1 MTALTLM
8 DPAGEI
14 VEAIDA
20 YAVLHAAGIP
30 DIRDATAAELAPTME
45 RLRELRGIVAEA
57 EGLGSDRLVALLD
70 ANAKWTL
77 HEGEYTIKSASPEAG
92 CTSYDVDRLRHAL
105 ADLVVA
111 EVISA
116 DGANAAVETVQPTV
130 AVPYALLRAVA
141 LALDGE
147 AGQFEHEMSA
157 QWVENLLADEPE
169 PTYKLKPAGVKNLLK
184 LPQAREA
191 IEACAVVSEPGR
203 RRAKVTRS

>member
-1 MTALTLM
+1 MTALTLISE
-8 DPAGEI
+8 GEI
-14 VEAIDA
+14 VEAVSADTLL
-20 YAVLHAAGIP
+20 YAAGIG
-30 DIRDATAAELAPTME
+30 DVRQADTSELAAVTE
-45 RLRELRGIVAEA
+45 KLADLKDLTFEASGIV
-57 EGLGSDRLVALLD
+57 SDELVRRLD
-70 ANAKWTL
+70 MGGKWTL